1 MPINNLVAARA
12 GFGMSLGFHVIFAAL
27 GVVIPFFL
35 LFSEWLWLRRKNPV
49 YLALNKKW
57 TTAFAITVA
66 VGAVSGTA
74 LSFELGLLWPK
85 FMDFAGHMVGVP
97 FSIEAYFFFLE
108 AIFFGIYVFG
118 RGVLS
123 PWVHWLTGI
132 PLAIGAVASLVAVVL
147 VNAWINT
154 PVGFTLNEAGEVI
167 DVDVLR
173 AMFPPAGFTEVT
185 HMLIAAFEAVAF
197 AFAAVYAFGI
207 LRGRQDEYHKKALL
221 MAMAVATLFAPI
233 QIISGDTNAKFIAR
247 EEPEKLAVAESQFH
261 TEAGAPLT
269 VGGWPDVQRQEVRY
283 GIEIPKLL
291 SFLAFDD
298 PNATV
303 QGLDSFSDNLRPDPR
318 AVHPFFDMM
327 VGIGFFLAAL
337 IVWFWIAFWRSRGIP
352 TGRWLLRASVLSG
365 FLGFIAIEAG
375 WMVTEFGRQPWVV
388 RGIMLT
394 DNGYSPAP
402 GLPGAF
408 YGFSLLYILL
418 AATLVWLLKRIATGA
433 PPDLEDREA
442 GSDEEVAHAS

>member
-1 MPINNLVAARA
+1 
-12 GFGMSLGFHVIFAAL
+12 
-27 GVVIPFFL
+27 
-35 LFSEWLWLRRKNPV
+35 
-49 YLALNKKW
+49 
-57 TTAFAITVA
+57 
-66 VGAVSGTA
+66 
-74 LSFELGLLWPK
+74 
-85 FMDFAGHMVGVP
+85 MDFAGHMVGVP

-433 PPDLEDREA
+433 PPDLEDRQA
-442 GSDEEVAHAS
+442 GSEGEVGHAS